1 MFSLKKISSFNKILL
16 RLSGMRVTEEY
27 EIICKENR
35 AELSLYV
42 FYYTN
47 GEEERRLKKR
57 AEPDIERIINLLNNC
72 KVIKW
77 DGFVGKNPPG
87 LLDGTMFRFEAE
99 VNEGMRIYASG
110 SNNFPKHYREFTDCL
125 HNMFGE

>member
-1 MFSLKKISSFNKILL
+1 MKKIYSIGKILL

-27 EIICKENR
+27 EIVCNNDR

-47 GEEERRLKKR
+47 GEEKRRLEKR
-57 AEPDIERIINLLNNC
+57 AETDIDLIINLLNEC

-77 DGFVGKNPPG
+77 DGFFGKNPPG

-99 VNEGMRIYASG
+99 VNDGMKIYAHG
-110 SNNFPKHYREFTDCL
+110 SNNFPKHYRDLTKALYEIL
-125 HNMFGE
+125 NKGN